1 MPGQGQEK
9 EGEVEKGQEKGR
21 WRRGGGEGEVE
32 KGRWTGS
39 VAVPGK
45 PSAGGAAMDNLFLLH
60 LRNNFCRG
68 RGNPE
73 RDMECWDSWN
83 RLSHKG
89 WRA

>member
-21 WRRGGGEGEVE
+21 WRRGGGE
-32 KGRWTGS
+32 GRWTGS